1 MALFNKKTKTETLAS
16 YLDNTGKQS
25 LSSKIINLLGGTI
38 TNFDELY
45 ENLLVYLIQ
54 ADFGVETSEEI
65 VDQLKE
71 EVLNEF
77 APNRKF
83 VLDTLARLLIEQYE
97 DKPMVSESF
106 IMFVGINGSGK
117 TTTISKVANYYLKQ
131 GKTVGLIAADTFRAG
146 AVSQL
151 QMWAD
156 RLHIHCVTGK
166 ENADPS
172 SVLVDGCRYYKEHPV
187 DVVLADTAGR
197 LQNKANLMKELNKM
211 VRVTKRELGVDK
223 FEILLTLDST
233 IGQNSLFQAEAFLE
247 SSDVTGVVL
256 TKMDGTS
263 KGGVVIPI
271 NKKFKLPVRYMTFGE
286 NIEAIEE
293 FDIESY
299 VNALIKGE

>member
-1 MALFNKKTKTETLAS
+1 MN
-16 YLDNTGKQS
+16 NTGKQS

-38 TNFDELY
+38 TNLDELY

-77 APNRKF
+77 APTKKF

-97 DKPMVSESF
+97 DKPLVSEEF
-106 IMFVGINGSGK
+106 IMFVGVNGSGK
-117 TTTISKVANYYLKQ
+117 TTTISKLANYYLQQ

-151 QMWAD
+151 QKWAD
-156 RLHIHCVTGK
+156 RLNIHCVCGK

-197 LQNKANLMKELNKM
+197 LQNKANLMKELQKM

-223 FEILLTLDST
+223 FEILLVLDST